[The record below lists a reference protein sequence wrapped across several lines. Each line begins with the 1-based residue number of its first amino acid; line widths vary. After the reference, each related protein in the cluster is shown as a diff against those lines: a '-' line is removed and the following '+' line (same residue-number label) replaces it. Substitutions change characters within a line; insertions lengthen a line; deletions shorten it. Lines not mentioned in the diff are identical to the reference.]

1 MRSVPSLA
9 SYYGS
14 TPTQPTPAPGVPAPG
29 APASDAMPA
38 WLVPALAVV
47 GVGAALFLLPS
58 GNATRG
64 SRARNL
70 DYGSVPSDA
79 QEGRMIRGTLRNL
92 ESDARAMR
100 QMLND
105 DDDLPQ
111 WVHSKVETSADRVN
125 SAQRYLRAKIQA
137 LK

>member
-1 MRSVPSLA
+1 MATKILDN
-9 SYYGS
+9 G
-14 TPTQPTPAPGVPAPG
+14 TLLTLGI
-29 APASDAMPA
+29 
-38 WLVPALAVV
+38 V
-47 GVGAALFLLPS
+47 GVVAAAGAF
-58 GNATRG
+58 ATRGSRAQHGMEQEAASAQSHRGSHRG

-79 QEGRMIRGTLRNL
+79 HEGRMIRGTLRNL
-92 ESDARAMR
+92 ESDAHAMR

-111 WVHSKVETSADRVN
+111 WVHAKVETSADRVS

>member
-1 MRSVPSLA
+1 MATKILDNGTLITLGLV
-9 SYYGS
+9 
-14 TPTQPTPAPGVPAPG
+14 GVVA
-29 APASDAMPA
+29 A
-38 WLVPALAVV
+38 
-47 GVGAALFLLPS
+47 VGAANKAGLYGS
-58 GNATRG
+58 R

-79 QEGRMIRGTLRNL
+79 HEGRMIRGTLQNL
-92 ESDARAMR
+92 ESDAHAMR

-111 WVHSKVETSADRVN
+111 WVHAKVETSADRVS

>member
-1 MRSVPSLA
+1 MRSVPSLT
-9 SYYGS
+9 SYYGA
-14 TPTQPTPAPGVPAPG
+14 TPTQPAPAPEVPAPG
-29 APASDAMPA
+29 PAPDAMPA

-58 GNATRG
+58 GNANRG

-111 WVHSKVETSADRVN
+111 WVHSKVEPSADREN
-125 SAQRYLRAKIQA
+125 SAQRSLRAKIQA